1 MDYRRT
7 VIGAPSNTPTG
18 LNRAPSNAAAAAV
31 GWVLPSVGLQV
42 ALPLMAGTDMQAHL
56 AYRDRIRGYHERLRQ
71 FFYSYLFTDK
81 PFVKS
86 DYESI
91 PPFEPG
97 E

>member
-1 MDYRRT
+1 M
-7 VIGAPSNTPTG
+7 
-18 LNRAPSNAAAAAV
+18 

-42 ALPLMAGTDMQAHL
+42 ALTRMAGTDMQAHL
-56 AYRDRIRGYHERLRQ
+56 AYQDRIRGYHEMLRQ
-71 FFYSYLFTDK
+71 FFYGYLFTDK

-86 DYESI
+86 DYDRM